1 MEDSTRAICPS
12 SSRVLLILECFVLN
26 LKQSLYAYLYI
37 DFVLNLNKE
46 RGVRI
51 RTLLVTTMTET
62 QMNILLTAQETKLEI
77 YEAKIERLEA
87 KIDELIDELND
98 SDRKFIEL
106 RKAYK
111 ALKKSKSLMAKR
123 IYERLKRGLA

>member
-1 MEDSTRAICPS
+1 M
-12 SSRVLLILECFVLN
+12 F
-26 LKQSLYAYLYI
+26 KSLYTYLYI

-46 RGVRI
+46 SGVRI
-51 RTLLVTTMTET
+51 RTLLVMTMTET
-62 QMNILLTAQETKLEI
+62 QMNILLATQETKLEI

-111 ALKKSKSLMAKR
+111 TLKKSIEK
-123 IYERLKRGLA
+123 